1 MMIHRLGAVLKR
13 RVPLWNSCV
22 PVWSAA
28 AAAIVVMGVAAGQA
42 VGPVLAGDVTGTANV
57 TAQQAI
63 VVTNKSTV
71 TLGNPTDKGLV
82 VVSDNGASFTAAL
95 EQHIGDGH
103 QRLNLNIKNNSN
115 ATSSIVLQL
124 KVPQGIDL
132 AANSANTWVLKE
144 ALLDISSDKTSQTM
158 LLSLAGSTDADL
170 QLSMESKDDAAP
182 GSYTVSG
189 TLVQISG

>member
-1 MMIHRLGAVLKR
+1 MTQRLGRLLKR
-13 RVPLWNSCV
+13 RVFFWNFHV
-22 PVWSAA
+22 PVWTVAA
-28 AAAIVVMGVAAGQA
+28 AAVIALGAAAGQA
-42 VGPVLAGDVTGTANV
+42 VGPVLAGNVTGTANV

-63 VVTNKSTV
+63 VVTNRSTV

-82 VVSDNGASFTAAL
+82 VVNDNGTTFTAAL
-95 EQHIGDGH
+95 EQHIGDQH

-132 AANSANTWVLKE
+132 EANSANTSVLKK
-144 ALLDISSDKTSQTM
+144 ALLDISSDKTAQTM
-158 LLSLAGSTDADL
+158 LLSLAGSNNADL
-170 QLSMESKDDAAP
+170 QLTMQSKDDTAP